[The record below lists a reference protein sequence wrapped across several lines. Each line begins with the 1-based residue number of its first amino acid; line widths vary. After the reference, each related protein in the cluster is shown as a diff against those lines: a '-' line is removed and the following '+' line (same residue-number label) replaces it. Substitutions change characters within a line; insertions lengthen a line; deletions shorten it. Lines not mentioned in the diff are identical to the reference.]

1 MRTKQHMRVLLVLA
15 AASTLAVALGACS
28 AQGSGAGSGEVT
40 LTFLHTA
47 NAGPTWGKAI
57 EAFEKQHPGV
67 TIKEQQTSFDD
78 LNSQVQARLGTKD
91 PSIDVYTVDGPRLAN
106 MAAQGFLT
114 DVSSSAS
121 DILTQTGQSSVDE
134 VTYDG
139 KQYAFPQWTS
149 TNLMFYN
156 KDLVAK
162 AGLTAPS
169 ADPGQRM
176 TWEQVMADA
185 RKAQAAGAKYGFGFE
200 QVDRYYQLQPLFESA
215 GGGSGLTGQGNLTPD
230 ITNDTWKKTASWY
243 GDLFS
248 SGLSPRGIPSEQM
261 PDQFASGNIAYYA
274 GGPWN
279 TAAFAKSTANWGVA
293 PLPYFSGGKPVTT
306 TGSWLVGVSPFG
318 KHTDVATEFAKFITL
333 DADGASL
340 VTPEG
345 LPIQKD
351 SLATYLTD
359 LGAKG
364 GTDADLAG
372 IIQYEIAKNTGI
384 ARPTTV
390 GYVDFETIMNNAF
403 SDIRN
408 GHDVADTLKT
418 ASDKIT
424 ASFARYK

>member
-1 MRTKQHMRVLLVLA
+1 MRTKQQTRVALGLVVA
-15 AASTLAVALGACS
+15 TTVVAALGACS
-28 AQGSGAGSGEVT
+28 AQTTGSDAVT

-47 NAGPTWGKAI
+47 NADPTWAKAI
-57 EAFEKQHPGV
+57 AAFEKQHRGV

-106 MAAQGFLT
+106 MAAQGFLA
-114 DVSSSAS
+114 DVSSDKSEIAK
-121 DILTQTGQSSVDE
+121 QTGQSSVDE

-169 ADPGQRM
+169 ADPDKRM
-176 TWEQVMADA
+176 TWERVIDDA
-185 RKAQAAGAKYGFGFE
+185 TKAQAAGAKYGFGFE

-215 GGGSGLTGQGNLTPD
+215 GGGSGLTGAGNLTPD
-230 ITNDTWKKTASWY
+230 ITSAAWKSTAGWY
-243 GDLFS
+243 GGLFE

-261 PDQFASGNIAYYA
+261 PDQFASGNIAYYV

-279 TAAFAKSTANWGVA
+279 TAAFEKSSVNWGVA
-293 PLPYFSGGKPVTT
+293 PMPYFEGGKAVTT
-306 TGSWLVGVSPFG
+306 TGSWLVGVSPYS
-318 KHTDVATEFAKFITL
+318 KHTDIATEFSRFITL
-333 DADGASL
+333 DATGASL
-340 VTPEG
+340 VNPEG

-351 SLATYLTD
+351 SLKSYLEA
-359 LGAKG
+359 LAAKG

-372 IIQYEIAKNTGI
+372 IIKYEIAEETGI

-408 GHDVADTLKT
+408 GHTVDQTLQT

-424 ASFARYK
+424 SSFARYK

>member
-1 MRTKQHMRVLLVLA
+1 MRTKQQTRAMLGLVVA
-15 AASTLAVALGACS
+15 TTVVASLGACS
-28 AQGSGAGSGEVT
+28 AQTTGSDTVT

-47 NAGPTWGKAI
+47 NSGPTWGKAI
-57 EAFEKQHPGV
+57 AAFEKQHPGV

-114 DVSSSAS
+114 DVSADKSEITA
-121 DILTQTGQSSVDE
+121 QTGQSSVDE

-169 ADPGQRM
+169 ADPDQRM
-176 TWEQVMADA
+176 TWEQVVDDA
-185 RKAQAAGAKYGFGFE
+185 TKAQAAGAKYGFGFE

-215 GGGSGLTGQGNLTPD
+215 GGGSGLTGTGNLTPEV
-230 ITNDTWKKTASWY
+230 TSPEWKTTAGWY
-243 GDLFS
+243 GGLFE
-248 SGLSPRGIPSEQM
+248 SGLSPKGIPSEQM
-261 PDQFASGNIAYYA
+261 PDQFASGNIAYYV

-279 TAAFAKSTANWGVA
+279 TAAFEKSSVNWGVA
-293 PLPYFSGGKPVTT
+293 PLPYFEGGKVVTT
-306 TGSWLVGVSPFG
+306 TGSWLVGVSPYS
-318 KHTDVATEFAKFITL
+318 KHADIATEFSRFITL
-333 DADGASL
+333 DATGASL

-351 SLATYLTD
+351 SLKTYLEA
-359 LGAKG
+359 LAAKG

-372 IIQYEIAKNTGI
+372 IIKYEIANETGI

-408 GHDVADTLKT
+408 GHAVDQTLQT

-424 ASFARYK
+424 SSFARYK

>member
-1 MRTKQHMRVLLVLA
+1 MRTKQQTRAMLGLV
-15 AASTLAVALGACS
+15 VATTVVATLGACS
-28 AQGSGAGSGEVT
+28 TQTAGSDDVT

-47 NAGPTWGKAI
+47 NPDPTWAKAI
-57 EAFEKQHPGV
+57 AAFEKKHPGV

-91 PSIDVYTVDGPRLAN
+91 PSIDVYTVDGPRLAS

-114 DVSSSAS
+114 DVSADKS
-121 DILTQTGQSSVDE
+121 DIKAQTGQGSVDE
-134 VTYDG
+134 VTYGG

-169 ADPGQRM
+169 ADPEKRM
-176 TWEQVMADA
+176 TWEQVIDDA
-185 RKAQAAGAKYGFGFE
+185 TTARAAGAKYGFGFE

-215 GGGSGLTGQGNLTPD
+215 GGGSGLTGDGNLTPD
-230 ITNDTWKKTASWY
+230 ITSATWKTTAGWY
-243 GDLFS
+243 GGLFA
-248 SGLSPRGIPSEQM
+248 SGLSPKGIPSEQM
-261 PDQFASGNIAYYA
+261 PDQFASGNIAYYV

-279 TAAFAKSTANWGVA
+279 TAAFEKSSVNWGVA
-293 PLPYFSGGKPVTT
+293 PLPYFEGGKVVTT
-306 TGSWLVGVSPFG
+306 TGSWLVGVSPYS
-318 KHTDVATEFAKFITL
+318 KHSDIATEFSRFITL
-333 DADGASL
+333 DAAGASL
-340 VTPEG
+340 VNPEG

-351 SLATYLTD
+351 SLKTYLD
-359 LGAKG
+359 ALAAKG
-364 GTDADLAG
+364 GTDADLAA
-372 IIQYEIAKNTGI
+372 IIKYEIANETGI

-408 GHDVADTLKT
+408 GRAVDQTLKT

-424 ASFARYK
+424 SSFARYK